1 MTAPATIA
9 DAILSREFEPLKVG
23 ELSGIS
29 LPSEGP
35 VNLEYVSLAARIVD
49 TSGALD
55 MLVDWDRIDNPQRYR
70 GGRKAH
76 VSKRSALILLVL
88 LGLLGKPL
96 YVSEAAEIVRYR
108 LDGKAWQTIGFALD
122 DFDDRHNLQWY
133 FRMWR
138 TIKHTIRRT
147 IDPYPETKHHGR
159 LTPQEYE
166 ALKASRDGAL
176 VGQRKARAAIFA
188 SAFALASARLVG
200 DDVLTGS
207 QGDMAVDGTIFP
219 VTGYGAFGGQKRVPS
234 TPDAGYYVREG
245 NHSPADNP
253 GKKKVFWGFEATFT
267 VTSGG
272 QFGATVPHLITGC
285 SVDKPGHRIGQNVR
299 QALAVYEAAN
309 LPRRYMSGDMAYSP
323 GSAVDHYQRP
333 MRAAGWKLLGDIPNK
348 EAARG
353 IQGEY
358 EGVVF
363 VDGQAYCP
371 AIKAMPQ
378 LLDPRAALDAGDI
391 NAEQI
396 ERLVAQRETLRMRTK
411 QINEDGSIRFAC
423 PALEGKVSCPARKN
437 DSQAKKAAARRT
449 LGGRVPLPLSVKQVP
464 AGPQRGKVCS
474 GKSVTVPLY
483 LDRGGVDNINK
494 HLHQGPAAYT
504 QEWHDTYKRGR
515 AAIEARNASAKHDVA
530 LGLGDRAKRGMRG
543 FDGFAMLL
551 TVLVAASNALRV
563 IGYLKRGRDSEL
575 APKPPRGGRP
585 RKNRAEDNII
595 GVAWGNAPPAQDEA
609 A

>member
-1 MTAPATIA
+1 MTAPATVA
-9 DAILSREFEPLKVG
+9 DAILKGELAPLRVG
-23 ELSGIS
+23 ELSAID

-35 VNLEYVSLAARIVD
+35 VSLEYVALAARIVD

-55 MLVDWDRIDNPQRYR
+55 MLTDWDRNDNPQRYR

-108 LDGKAWQTIGFALD
+108 LDGRAWQTIGLALD
-122 DFDDRHNLQWY
+122 DFDDRRSLQWY
-133 FRMWR
+133 FRLWR
-138 TIKHTIRRT
+138 TIKHTIRGT

-159 LTPQEYE
+159 LTLDEYA
-166 ALKASRDGAL
+166 ALKTSRDETF

-200 DDVLTGS
+200 DDVLAS
-207 QGDMAVDGTIFP
+207 ANGDMAVDGTMFP
-219 VTGYGAFGGQKRVPS
+219 VTSYGAFEGQKRVPS

-245 NHSPADNP
+245 NHRPADNP

-285 SVDKPGHRIGQNVR
+285 SIDKPGHRIGQNVR

-333 MRAAGWKLLGDIPNK
+333 MRAAGWRLLGDIPNK

-378 LLDPRAALDAGDI
+378 LLDPRAALDAGDV
-391 NAEQI
+391 NAEQF

-464 AGPQRGKVCS
+464 AGP
-474 GKSVTVPLY
+474 
-483 LDRGGVDNINK
+483 
-494 HLHQGPAAYT
+494 
-504 QEWHDTYKRGR
+504 
-515 AAIEARNASAKHDVA
+515 
-530 LGLGDRAKRGMRG
+530 
-543 FDGFAMLL
+543 
-551 TVLVAASNALRV
+551 
-563 IGYLKRGRDSEL
+563 
-575 APKPPRGGRP
+575 
-585 RKNRAEDNII
+585 
-595 GVAWGNAPPAQDEA
+595 
-609 A
+609 